1 MVHAAHV
8 NRATARFILRSGSA
22 ASKGSSATPPSTRH
36 FLIDSAKLLETELTP
51 SAPTPNAFLIAQYLP
66 HFLFA
71 RAAPST
77 SNRYSYPI
85 KIRPNPF
92 TTNEKT
98 FSNRYD
104 SFHIHFR
111 ATHHPLLLTDHSSLP
126 NQSRRLASP
135 LLTSSPIH

>member
-71 RAAPST
+71 RAAPSI

-85 KIRPNPF
+85 KIRPNPL

-104 SFHIHFR
+104 SFHIHIR
-111 ATHHPLLLTDHSSLP
+111 AALHPSLVTRQCLTNRAVTRRRFSLP
-126 NQSRRLASP
+126 PRFMYS
-135 LLTSSPIH
+135 